1 MPEVDID
8 VITPAATHDL
18 ISLADLKTM
27 LDIPASDVSNDAQL
41 QMLISQNSEAI
52 AMECNRVFGKEEVEE
67 LWQCVAIECCPD
79 GASKIWLSHYPVDT
93 DKPIT
98 VESPPGTLLDPSEYR
113 IEKWSGKLTIK
124 AGTSS
129 DILVH
134 YTGGFDLPDEAPG
147 PLQQVAGLMVRS
159 FRTEAAAASTSGSG
173 VRMLAHKD
181 SRVIYF
187 SPKDMAAGGTT
198 TTTGPSVQ
206 TTAIKNL
213 LSKYTRYF
221 I

>member
-1 MPEVDID
+1 MPSVDIE
-8 VITPAATHDL
+8 VITEATTHDL
-18 ISLADLKTM
+18 ISLDDLKIM
-27 LDIPASDVSNDAQL
+27 LDIPASDVSNDPQL
-41 QMLISQNSEAI
+41 QMLIEQNSEAI
-52 AMECNRVFGKEEVEE
+52 AMECNRVFAKEEVEE

-79 GASKIWLSHYPVDT
+79 GASRIWLSHYPVDMSL
-93 DKPIT
+93 PIT
-98 VESPPGTLLDPSEYR
+98 VESPVGTLLDPSAYR
-113 IEKWSGKLTIK
+113 IEKWSGKLTIT
-124 AGTSS
+124 AGVSS
-129 DILVH
+129 EVLVH
-134 YTGGFDLPDEAPG
+134 YTGGYVLPDEAPG

-187 SPKDMAAGGTT
+187 SPKDMAGGGTT
-198 TTTGPSVQ
+198 TSTGPSIQ
-206 TTAIKNL
+206 TSAVKNL

>member
-8 VITPAATHDL
+8 VITEATTHDL
-18 ISLADLKTM
+18 ISLADLKIM
-27 LDIPASDVSNDAQL
+27 LDIPAGDTSNDQQL
-41 QMLISQNSEAI
+41 QLLIEQNSEAI

-79 GASKIWLSHYPVDT
+79 GASKIWLSHYPVDLVE
-93 DKPIT
+93 PFT
-98 VESPPGTLLDPSEYR
+98 VESPPGTVLDPTAYR
-113 IEKWSGKLTIK
+113 VEKWSGKLTIK

-129 DILVH
+129 SILVH

-147 PLQQVAGLMVRS
+147 PLQQATGVLVRKY
-159 FRTEAAAASTSGSG
+159 RTEAAAASTSGSG

-187 SPKDMAAGGTT
+187 SPKDMAGGTT
-198 TTTGPSVQ
+198 TSTGPSVE
-206 TTAIKNL
+206 TSAIKNL